1 MTRWTDWRH
10 CLILKGDDTLTLR
23 DISYILR
30 QEEFLSRQRTPAKKF
45 YGLQAG
51 LSCLEEC

>member
-1 MTRWTDWRH
+1 MIQWTDWRH
-10 CLILKGDDTLTLR
+10 YLILS

-30 QEEFLSRQRTPAKKF
+30 REEFLSRHRTPAKKF
-45 YGLQAG
+45 YGLQAS

>member
-1 MTRWTDWRH
+1 MSLREE
-10 CLILKGDDTLTLR
+10 DDALTLV

-45 YGLQAG
+45 YGLQAS